1 MSIEFMLVTFP
12 EVRDVL
18 ANGNV
23 VGKTNRTLLL
33 AAHEYVVALS
43 GTGYSPSEQ
52 DIVLAATSM
61 QKPKVVAF
69 TVAAATVAPRARP
82 KAKAAAKVKTATKKK
97 AGSPPPRG
105 RRTKKKAGS
114 PPPRGRRTK
123 KTGSPPPRG

>member
-18 ANGNV
+18 TDGNV

-33 AAHEYVVALS
+33 AAHEYVVSLS

-52 DIVLAATSM
+52 DIILASTSM

-69 TVAAATVAPRARP
+69 TVAAAAVAPAAKAPKAKPKAKVKALARKKAVTKTKSRP
-82 KAKAAAKVKTATKKK
+82 KAKK
-97 AGSPPPRG
+97 P
-105 RRTKKKAGS
+105 
-114 PPPRGRRTK
+114 
-123 KTGSPPPRG
+123 